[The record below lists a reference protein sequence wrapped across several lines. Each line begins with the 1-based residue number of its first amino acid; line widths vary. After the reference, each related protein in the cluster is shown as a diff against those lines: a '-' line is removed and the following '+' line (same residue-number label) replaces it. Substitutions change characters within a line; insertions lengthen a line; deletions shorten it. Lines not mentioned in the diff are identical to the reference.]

1 MYQENGVHDLI
12 NIKYLSD
19 EVKVLFYI
27 FLAKEV
33 VLISDGN
40 SEHVVHAG
48 RSYMTKNLYLLLI
61 KSML

>member
-27 FLAKEV
+27 FSAKEV

-40 SEHVVHAG
+40 SENVAHGG
-48 RSYMTKNLYLLLI
+48 RKKSYITKNLYLLSI
-61 KSML
+61 